1 LEKSTHK
8 SKYYVKQN
16 KCIEIYIHLPK
27 IVIMLNRNEGTTKP
41 KVDVEAVKN
50 DREKIVKSTKI
61 VKK

>member
-1 LEKSTHK
+1 
-8 SKYYVKQN
+8 
-16 KCIEIYIHLPK
+16 
-27 IVIMLNRNEGTTKP
+27 MLNRNEGTTKP

>member
-1 LEKSTHK
+1 
-8 SKYYVKQN
+8 
-16 KCIEIYIHLPK
+16 
-27 IVIMLNRNEGTTKP
+27 MLNRNEDTTKP